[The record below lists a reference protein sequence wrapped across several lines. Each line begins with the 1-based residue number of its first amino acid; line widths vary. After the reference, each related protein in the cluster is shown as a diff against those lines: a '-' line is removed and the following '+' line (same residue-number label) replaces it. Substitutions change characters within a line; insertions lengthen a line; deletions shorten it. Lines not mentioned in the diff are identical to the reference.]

1 MIDTSGSTSQ
11 KNRISHIREAAKWV
25 INTLSEADFAM
36 VVQFNGAA
44 HSQGE
49 KLLPVRKQASTRTA
63 MQHIYLPLAPPL
75 HTCSSIAVFTIAGVL
90 YCLHTFVSVSCNVD
104 LPFVSCA
111 PAATMVDECVAAR
124 VECR

>member
-44 HSQGE
+44 RSQGE

-63 MQHIYLPLAPPL
+63 MQHICHRHLLYIRVPPRSMNVSPHVLNADESDQPQETQGL
-75 HTCSSIAVFTIAGVL
+75 H
-90 YCLHTFVSVSCNVD
+90 
-104 LPFVSCA
+104 
-111 PAATMVDECVAAR
+111 
-124 VECR
+124 

>member
-75 HTCSSIAVFTIAGVL
+75 HTCAST
-90 YCLHTFVSVSCNVD
+90 
-104 LPFVSCA
+104 
-111 PAATMVDECVAAR
+111 VDECVAAR